1 MKAPIQIPRW
11 VLAVKYA
18 LFTLLGAAVYATD
31 PPSFES
37 AYDAWYTP
45 IWALLVC
52 VAGVLAFAGSFASA
66 GIEKW
71 GATALFVLM
80 GVYAFAPIM
89 LVIAGDMDRL
99 AYSVI
104 AVTLSLLPYAR
115 AVQLW
120 NQGARD
126 A

>member
-99 AYSVI
+99 VTSALRASC
-104 AVTLSLLPYAR
+104 AVVESGGPRCLA
-115 AVQLW
+115 
-120 NQGARD
+120 G
-126 A
+126 